1 MTSVRE
7 IDNNDDVYVGVGFPL
22 SYGVNGFFNKT
33 KTILEQARSNVRNV
47 LLTAKGERPMQPDLG
62 SNLRN
67 IIFDQVGNVEES
79 IEEEIREVIGTQL
92 PYIIINNVFV
102 LQENAS
108 TNIINVQ
115 LEFSVSLDPE
125 TLDTIT
131 FTFNTGE

>member
-1 MTSVRE
+1 VTSVRE

>member
-7 IDNNDDVYVGVGFPL
+7 IDNKDDVYVGVGFPL